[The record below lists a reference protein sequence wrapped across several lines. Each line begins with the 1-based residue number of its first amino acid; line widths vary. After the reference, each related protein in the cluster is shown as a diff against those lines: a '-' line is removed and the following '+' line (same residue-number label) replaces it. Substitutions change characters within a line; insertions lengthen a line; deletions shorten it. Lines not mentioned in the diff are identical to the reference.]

1 MRIVGLIVF
10 AQVIIAEL
18 LIDDT
23 RIYTNPPN
31 AGFEVY
37 ETCHITDTGSLQLQ
51 DMEFI
56 KIIGDFANYG
66 EFLVNAYGLREHLY
80 IEFGDTSHSFL
91 NMGDFNIRIS
101 GYISS
106 YLDVSLNS
114 FINYG
119 TLSLEFSSP
128 GGDTGYYFSS
138 NTFVNEGIIDITSPG
153 SQGISVFGTSSIT
166 NNGIIRLSNQRY
178 MQSSGPIIGDGCVI
192 IGGDALVILNSRYS
206 CNQTFVMN
214 NGFILFCM
222 RSHSNVYKVMNFDGR
237 SQFRVDGGINNFVY
251 DVNQGILMLEGFGGD
266 YHIIIGTGYDP
277 TLFEVML
284 DGGAIWYNGVA
295 PEYSFENCKDFPFD
309 DIETE
314 STTAGENSETS
325 GVDESTTTEE
335 ITTSA
340 SKEVDTTSEIQDE
353 ETSEDEVSSHENVD
367 TTTDID
373 DAETSEPYNDTTTH
387 TTRNS
392 EAATHTEDE
401 LSVTDNQF
409 VSTTTGVS
417 TSYTTQI
424 CDKYGKTV
432 DCLLM
437 VVTNSEGVW
446 CTSTIIIGNIDIA
459 KTTST
464 SKRTNIGLYTTPD
477 SNLKISSYTR
487 TQTQEEIPKIYVE
500 YSNESNLIT
509 FKITFILLATL
520 AIVLMS

>member
-56 KIIGDFANYG
+56 KIIGDFTNYG
-66 EFLVNAYGLREHLY
+66 EFLVNAYKLREHLY

-91 NMGDFNIRIS
+91 NMGDFNIWIR
-101 GYISS
+101 GYPSS
-106 YLDVSLNS
+106 YLNVSLNS

-119 TLSLEFSSP
+119 TLSLDFGSFGGVTEYYFTSNIFENEGTIDIASP
-128 GGDTGYYFSS
+128 GL
-138 NTFVNEGIIDITSPG
+138 
-153 SQGISVFGTSSIT
+153 QGKSAFGTSSIT

-178 MQSSGPIIGDGCVI
+178 RQSPGPIIGDGCVI
-192 IGGDALVILNSRYS
+192 IGSNSLVELDSRYS

-214 NGFILFCM
+214 NGYILFFM
-222 RSHSNVYKVMNFDGR
+222 ESHSNVYKVMNFGKWNAFIVEDGI
-237 SQFRVDGGINNFVY
+237 SNFVY
-251 DVNQGILMLEGFGGD
+251 DVNQGILTLEGFGGD

-284 DGGAIWYNGVA
+284 DGHAIMYNREA
-295 PEYSFENCKDFPFD
+295 PEYSVENCKDFPFD

-314 STTAGENSETS
+314 STTADDHSETS
-325 GVDESTTTEE
+325 RVDESTTTEE

-387 TTRNS
+387 TTRTS
-392 EAATHTEDE
+392 DTVTHTEDE

-409 VSTTTGVS
+409 VSTTTVVS

-446 CTSTIIIGNIDIA
+446 CTSTIIIGNTDIA